1 MVNEKY
7 SIAMCETLRYLK
19 GINQDDLNK
28 IPSKFIKFLNDNSS
42 KNYECDFDYNKPLKE
57 LNISEEARGIIAM
70 ICLNYWCITDEQK
83 EKFKSHLTKN
93 ELKFQEEVRR
103 KYNPDN
109 LFKNKVERKN
119 AVDTVKI
126 EHKELTEYKE
136 QRWYQKIFTKIL
148 NIFRKK

>member
-28 IPSKFIKFLNDNSS
+28 IPSKFIKFLSDNSS
-42 KNYECDFDYNKPLKE
+42 KNYECDFDYTKPLKE

-93 ELKFQEEVRR
+93 ELKFQKEMRR

-109 LFKNKVERKN
+109 LFKNKVEKN
-119 AVDTVKI
+119 VVDTVKI
-126 EHKELTEYKE
+126 EHKELIEYKK
-136 QRWYQKIFTKIL
+136 QK
-148 NIFRKK
+148 

>member
-42 KNYECDFDYNKPLKE
+42 KNYECDFDYTKPLKE

-83 EKFKSHLTKN
+83 EKFKRHLTKN
-93 ELKFQEEVRR
+93 ELKFQEEIRR

-109 LFKNKVERKN
+109 LFKNKVEKM
-119 AVDTVKI
+119 
-126 EHKELTEYKE
+126 
-136 QRWYQKIFTKIL
+136 
-148 NIFRKK
+148 

>member
-7 SIAMCETLRYLK
+7 SIAICETLRYLK

-42 KNYECDFDYNKPLKE
+42 KNYECDFDYTKPLKK

-93 ELKFQEEVRR
+93 ELKFQKEMRR
-103 KYNPDN
+103 KYNSDN
-109 LFKNKVERKN
+109 LFKNKVEKN
-119 AVDTVKI
+119 VVDTVKI
-126 EHKELTEYKE
+126 EHKELIEYKE
-136 QRWYQKIFTKIL
+136 QKWHHKILDKLL
-148 NIFRKK
+148 NIFRKN

>member
-42 KNYECDFDYNKPLKE
+42 KNYECDFDYTKPLKK

-93 ELKFQEEVRR
+93 ELKFQKEMRR
-103 KYNPDN
+103 KYNSDN
-109 LFKNKVERKN
+109 LFKNKVEKN
-119 AVDTVKI
+119 VVDTVKI
-126 EHKELTEYKE
+126 EHKELIEYKE
-136 QRWYQKIFTKIL
+136 QKWHHKILDKLL
-148 NIFRKK
+148 NIFRKN